1 MDSEIF
7 EQYVLKL
14 DMEFHRQDKK
24 FFFIIDKC
32 PPYAHNKNL
41 KALGLV
47 FLLPN
52 TTSKTQPMD
61 QRVMQAL
68 KSYYFALVVKRLLN
82 FSDAGKEVI
91 KVSIFGAMCMLVK
104 NQDAV
109 SLGTIISCLRK
120 TGISKQSQTATVEDM
135 DDPFKLLVENLK
147 EQKSLGVA
155 EENLE

>member
-7 EQYVLKL
+7 EQYVLKP

-24 FFFIIDKC
+24 IFFIIDKY
-32 PPYAHNKNL
+32 PPYTHNKNL

-82 FSDAGKEVI
+82 FRDAGKEVI
-91 KVSIFGAMCMLVK
+91 KVSILGAMCMLVK

-109 SLGTIISCLRK
+109 SLCTIINCLRK
-120 TGISKQSQTATVEDM
+120 TGISKESQTATAEDM
-135 DDPFKLLVENLK
+135 DDPFKLLLENLK